1 MSLAQRSVMCLAPMT
16 VRQEFWSGWALDQR
30 FKYLERFK
38 QDAKRLRS
46 EGKEKGCAIS
56 FSLWGGGR

>member
-1 MSLAQRSVMCLAPMT
+1 MT

-38 QDAKRLRS
+38 QDGKGFRS
-46 EGKEKGCAIS
+46 EVKEKRCAIS
-56 FSLWGGGR
+56 VLWGMKLGEEAGRY